1 MMVNIVLVTMV
12 GMFTKMIKT
21 EDCIREAVEN
31 TLVEVENIQ
40 EAEELIMEVL
50 ESIAE
55 EVD

>member
-40 EAEELIMEVL
+40 EVEELMMEVL